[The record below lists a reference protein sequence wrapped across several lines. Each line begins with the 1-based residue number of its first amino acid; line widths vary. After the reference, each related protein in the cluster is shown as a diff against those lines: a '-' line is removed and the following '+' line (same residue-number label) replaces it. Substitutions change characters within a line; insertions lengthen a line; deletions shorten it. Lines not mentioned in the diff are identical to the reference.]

1 MDLSIEINQLVKNLS
16 NKKCNQKSSNLPKLK
31 TKICLNNFFSINEL
45 IIYDKIQVIP
55 YYLNYFKILI
65 DYNFVE
71 VMQLGEKILEKIDI
85 IRKNDEKIILLKY
98 EDNTDWITFNDFL
111 ITLYTPKLLIFHV
124 LETYSYLL
132 NSLLILNDKNIC
144 FFNLSSE
151 NIVFDNT
158 CGNKPFLHNFKT
170 SLQIN
175 KLNEEYITNII
186 KKTTEFINKP
196 LEVHVLFYLIE
207 NNLNTLSYSFIE
219 EITNIFMENCTILK
233 LFSQEY
239 KDNFKE
245 ECKQT
250 LKRYIDKPKSHI
262 ICDILENH
270 DTWDNY
276 SLSYIYLHIIGNIS
290 RIFSLKG
297 TFISKFTLILSKNIH
312 PDPKKRETIKES
324 MNKYN
329 QLYYEFTDW
338 SYINSIP
345 LEQLKKLH
353 QVIYE

>member
-1 MDLSIEINQLVKNLS
+1 MALNIEINQLVKNLS
-16 NKKCNQKSSNLPKLK
+16 NKKCSKKCSNLSRFK

-45 IIYDKIQVIP
+45 TICNKIQVIP

-85 IRKNDEKIILLKY
+85 IRKNDEKIILFKY
-98 EDNTDWITFNDFL
+98 EDNTNWITFNDFL
-111 ITLYTPKLLIFHV
+111 TTLYTPKLLIFHV

-158 CGNKPFLHNFKT
+158 CGNKPLLHNFKT

-207 NNLNTLSYSFIE
+207 NNLNTISYSFIE

-233 LFSQEY
+233 LFSHGY

-262 ICDILENH
+262 ICDILESH

-297 TFISKFTLILSKNIH
+297 TFMSKLTLLISKNIH

-338 SYINSIP
+338 SYINSIT
-345 LEQLKKLH
+345 LEQLRKLH